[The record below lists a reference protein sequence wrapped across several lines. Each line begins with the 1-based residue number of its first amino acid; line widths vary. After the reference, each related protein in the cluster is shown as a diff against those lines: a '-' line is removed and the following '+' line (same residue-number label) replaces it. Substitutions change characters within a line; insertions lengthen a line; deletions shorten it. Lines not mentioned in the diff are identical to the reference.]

1 MQQIAWIV
9 SLLGMAVVLAVFLV
23 VARRASDPVE
33 ASQAAGSVTRLRSPL
48 FWVLALVIVAMT
60 VATLGR
66 LPYAAPEGAAG
77 EPLTVTV
84 TGQQW
89 FWELSHDGAAVGQPV
104 VFAVSSSDVNHGLGI
119 YDESLTLVAQ
129 TQAMP
134 GYINHLHHTFTEPG
148 TYRFLCLEYC
158 GLGHHDMPAE
168 FVVTAP

>member
-1 MQQIAWIV
+1 MHDIAWIT
-9 SLLGMAVVLAVFLV
+9 SLIGMAAVLAAFVG
-23 VARRASDPVE
+23 VARRASE
-33 ASQAAGSVTRLRSPL
+33 AAGAAEAGTAVSRFRAPL
-48 FWVLALVIVAMT
+48 FWLLALAIVAVMA
-60 VATLGR
+60 ATLGG
-66 LPYAAPEGAAG
+66 LPYAAPEEQTA
-77 EPLTVTV
+77 EPLVVTA
-84 TGQQW
+84 TGRQW
-89 FWELSHDGAAVGQPV
+89 SWTLSHDRAAAGRPV

-134 GYINHLHHTFTEPG
+134 GYINTLRHTFTEPG